1 MPLPPISPQQMWVTT
16 QIRFKYLI
24 STLLITICLL
34 PPSSPASCVVSF
46 QTTQELMTM
55 HAREA
60 IQACVSEFISFIT
73 DEAKERCQM
82 ESRRILTANDLLA
95 SMEALVFH
103 NNVETLTLFLSR
115 YRAQNYERSSTS
127 QSSVVRPGP
136 PTAQMAR
143 PPPLSV
149 AAHGCCWWWWIYRID
164 PIYKWKHKQCFST
177 SRIKCWNLQ
186 LDIEIS
192 LASN

>member
-1 MPLPPISPQQMWVTT
+1 MHHPQQAAIQNNCFILALSFRTVRALMPLPPISPQQMWVTT

-82 ESRRILTANDLLA
+82 ESRRILTANDLC
-95 SMEALVFH
+95 SHQWM
-103 NNVETLTLFLSR
+103 R
-115 YRAQNYERSSTS
+115 
-127 QSSVVRPGP
+127 
-136 PTAQMAR
+136 
-143 PPPLSV
+143 
-149 AAHGCCWWWWIYRID
+149 
-164 PIYKWKHKQCFST
+164 
-177 SRIKCWNLQ
+177 
-186 LDIEIS
+186 
-192 LASN
+192 